1 MISNEMDALIQQR
14 QQKEKKKKKS
24 QIPYAFMIL
33 ISAAI
38 PCLFP
43 WKSNHIYVAYWVIGI
58 AIGIAL
64 RYSRFC
70 FAGAFRDPFLLGN
83 TRLLRGLLI
92 AMMIS
97 TVGFAVIQ
105 YEYLKNNIIDYTRI
119 PGCVTSVGPHTM
131 IGAFIFG
138 VGMTIAGG
146 CASGVLMR
154 MGEGHAL
161 PLFALLGFLIG
172 TTLGANNYSFWYDK
186 IIKKASTIYFPE
198 YVDLKVVV
206 IVQLIILMC
215 LYKLAAWY
223 EEKR

>member
-1 MISNEMDALIQQR
+1 MISNEMEALIQQR
-14 QQKEKKKKKS
+14 QQKDEKKKRS
-24 QIPYAFMIL
+24 QIPYAAAAL
-33 ISAAI
+33 IAAAI
-38 PCLFP
+38 LCLFL
-43 WKSNHIYVAYWVIGI
+43 WKSNHIYAVYWVIGI

-92 AMMIS
+92 ALMIS

-105 YEYLKNNIIDYTRI
+105 HGYLKNNTIDYTRI
-119 PGCVTSVGPHTM
+119 PGCVTSVGIHTM

-172 TTLGANNYSFWYDK
+172 TTLGAKNYPFWYDK

-198 YVDLKVVV
+198 YLDLKVVV
-206 IVQLIILMC
+206 IIQLIILMC
-215 LYKLAAWY
+215 LYKLAVWY

>member
-1 MISNEMDALIQQR
+1 MMSNEMEALIQQR

-24 QIPYAFMIL
+24 QIPYAIIML
-33 ISAAI
+33 IVAAI
-38 PCLFP
+38 LCIFL
-43 WKSNHIYVAYWVIGI
+43 WKSNHVNVVYWVIGI
-58 AIGIAL
+58 AIGIVL

-83 TRLLRGLLI
+83 TKLLRGLLI

-105 YEYLKNNIIDYTRI
+105 YGYLKNNIIDYTRI
-119 PGCVTSVGPHTM
+119 PGSVTSVGLHIM

-161 PLFALLGFLIG
+161 PWFAILGFLIG
-172 TTLGANNYSFWYDK
+172 TTLGAKNYSFWYDK
-186 IIKKASTIYFPE
+186 IISRASTVYFPE
-198 YVDLKVVV
+198 YMDLKVVV
-206 IVQLIILMC
+206 IVQMIILIC
-215 LYKLAAWY
+215 LYMIAVWY
-223 EEKR
+223 EERR